1 MANGIEKFLFEQD
14 IKMKIETSKQKLKR
28 FTKQYNSAEFAT
40 TKSVL
45 RDMKEKLYFEVY
57 GV

>member
-1 MANGIEKFLFEQD
+1 
-14 IKMKIETSKQKLKR
+14 MKIETSKQKLKR
-28 FTKQYNSAEFAT
+28 FTKQYHSAEFAT

>member
-28 FTKQYNSAEFAT
+28 FTKQYHFAEFAT

-45 RDMKEKLYFEVY
+45 RDMKEKLYFEIY